1 MKTTKPSF
9 SWRAVT
15 ESRLFF
21 PFPAP
26 AIILVFDLLFV
37 PGFFNFSTKEG
48 HLYGSIIDVLRN
60 GSAVMLVAI
69 GMTLVTATGG
79 VDLSVG
85 AVMAIAASVAAL
97 MMNPYVLATEL
108 PPNLE

>member
-37 PGFFNFSTKEG
+37 PGFFNFST
-48 HLYGSIIDVLRN
+48 
-60 GSAVMLVAI
+60 
-69 GMTLVTATGG
+69 
-79 VDLSVG
+79 
-85 AVMAIAASVAAL
+85 
-97 MMNPYVLATEL
+97 
-108 PPNLE
+108 